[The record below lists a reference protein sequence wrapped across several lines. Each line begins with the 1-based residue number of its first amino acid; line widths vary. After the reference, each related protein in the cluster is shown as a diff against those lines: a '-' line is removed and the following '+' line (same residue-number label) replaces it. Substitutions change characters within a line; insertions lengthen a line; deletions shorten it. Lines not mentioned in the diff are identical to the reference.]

1 MTRPYGA
8 AAISRASEWAWQVVS
23 MSGDDEGTITPEVRI
38 RQMEEELSQ
47 QTERVTKLYSAFE
60 QSEKA
65 IVQLKAE
72 IEVLEKEVI
81 DKEIEREGLEQLLGE
96 KDHRIRD
103 LELTGAKKGKQVDHL
118 EPELEKM
125 EEKFTR
131 EKERLTRVFEIA
143 EELDNDLR
151 LAVAEL
157 KARDDWYVDHMRVF
171 EDLNKAI
178 KSRYEMIENAVEAE
192 RKSQHMQRAINE
204 KLAEAME
211 ARSQEADENTA
222 AEKTAAEVE
231 SAVEVSEEE

>member
-1 MTRPYGA
+1 
-8 AAISRASEWAWQVVS
+8 
-23 MSGDDEGTITPEVRI
+23 MSGDDEGTVTPEVRI

-60 QSEKA
+60 QSEKE

-81 DKEIEREGLEQLLGE
+81 DKEIEREGIEQLLGE

-103 LELTGAKKGKQVDHL
+103 LELSAAKKGKQVDHL

-131 EKERLTRVFEIA
+131 EKDRLTRVFEIA

-171 EDLNKAI
+171 EDLNRAI
-178 KSRYEMIENAVEAE
+178 KARYEMIENAVEAE
-192 RKSQHMQRAINE
+192 RKSQHMQRAISE
-204 KLAEAME
+204 KLEEAMGVRAAEAE
-211 ARSQEADENTA
+211 EA
-222 AEKTAAEVE
+222 AEAADAAAEVE

>member
-1 MTRPYGA
+1 MT
-8 AAISRASEWAWQVVS
+8 SEWACQVVN
-23 MSGDDEGTITPEVRI
+23 MSGDDEGTVTPELRVR
-38 RQMEEELSQ
+38 QLEEELSQ
-47 QTERVTKLYSAFE
+47 QIERGTKVYSAFE
-60 QSEKA
+60 QAEKE

-103 LELTGAKKGKQVDHL
+103 LELSGAKRGKQVDHL

-131 EKERLTRVFEIA
+131 EMERLTRVFEIA

-171 EDLNKAI
+171 EDLNAAI
-178 KSRYEMIENAVEAE
+178 KRRYEMIEAAVDAE
-192 RKSQHMQRAINE
+192 RKSQHMQRAFNE
-204 KLAEAME
+204 KLQEAMDARSEEAAEDAEAAE
-211 ARSQEADENTA
+211 A
-222 AEKTAAEVE
+222 AAEVE
-231 SAVEVSEEE
+231 AAVEVTEEE

>member
-1 MTRPYGA
+1 MLVVNM
-8 AAISRASEWAWQVVS
+8 SE
-23 MSGDDEGTITPEVRI
+23 DNEGTITPEVRI
-38 RQMEEELSQ
+38 RQLDEELLQ
-47 QTERVTKLYSAFE
+47 QTERVTKLFSAFE
-60 QSEKA
+60 QAEKE
-65 IVQLKAE
+65 IIQLKAE

-81 DKEIEREGLEQLLGE
+81 DKEIEREGYEQLLGE

-103 LELTGAKKGKQVDHL
+103 LELTGAKRGKQVDHL
-118 EPELEKM
+118 EPELEMM

-143 EELDNDLR
+143 EELDNDRR

-178 KSRYEMIENAVEAE
+178 KNRYEMIENAVEAE

-204 KLAEAME
+204 KLQEAME
-211 ARSQEADENTA
+211 ARSEEA
-222 AEKTAAEVE
+222 AEDAAAEDAAAEVE
-231 SAVEVSEEE
+231 AAVEVSEEE